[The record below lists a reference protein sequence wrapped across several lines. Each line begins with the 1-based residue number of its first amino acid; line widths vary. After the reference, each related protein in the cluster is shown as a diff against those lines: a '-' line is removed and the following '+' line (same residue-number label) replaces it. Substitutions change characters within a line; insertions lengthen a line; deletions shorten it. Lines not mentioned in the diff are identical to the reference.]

1 MAPLNK
7 FDVFVDVDDNDY
19 TDTHNDNDRH
29 YIDLIFHDGGRHN
42 NQSIVVILL
51 TNTHINPRSKHRPDR
66 IQFQTTVRSSQTK
79 IGLAFFTT

>member
-7 FDVFVDVDDNDY
+7 FDVFVNVDDNEY
-19 TDTHNDNDRH
+19 IDTRDDNDNQYVDADDKTDFKVN
-29 YIDLIFHDGGRHN
+29 I
-42 NQSIVVILL
+42 
-51 TNTHINPRSKHRPDR
+51 DR

>member
-7 FDVFVDVDDNDY
+7 FDVLVNVDDNDY
-19 TDTHNDNDRH
+19 IDTRDDDDNHYVDADGDDKTDLKVN
-29 YIDLIFHDGGRHN
+29 I
-42 NQSIVVILL
+42 
-51 TNTHINPRSKHRPDR
+51 DR